1 MLIDF
6 FERCIILRVLDL
18 CTRAKK
24 KKKSTRNSKRRIL
37 DSTEGQD
44 TRGGY
49 KTVYDQSC
57 LDWRKVFRGSALAQD
72 KYTLKSFKSAL
83 NVNTAGMGDT
93 GTLSPGNRPI
103 LVPWR
108 TAAQATVKLKSVK
121 ANGRYTINVSPS
133 PSLFGH

>member
-1 MLIDF
+1 MHNSSRFGLMHA
-6 FERCIILRVLDL
+6 R
-18 CTRAKK
+18 KK

>member
-1 MLIDF
+1 MDNS
-6 FERCIILRVLDL
+6 LRSGVVH
-18 CTRAKK
+18 AQKK
-24 KKKSTRNSKRRIL
+24 KKKYEELEEKNSTK
-37 DSTEGQD
+37 GQD

-49 KTVYDQSC
+49 KTVYDQFC
-57 LDWRKVFRGSALAQD
+57 LGWRKVFRGSALAQD

-121 ANGRYTINVSPS
+121 ANGRYTINVSSS